1 MTRVFSILDL
11 YLLRVAVRAVGGA
24 LAVISAV
31 ILLIQ
36 FEELS
41 RSVGVRSD
49 AGVADI
55 LWLTL
60 LRSPGLILLLSP
72 FVFLFGGI
80 AAFVSLNRSSEL
92 TAMRAAG
99 VSAWRFIAPSAALAF
114 GTGALVVTILNPLA
128 AGLSAR
134 FEVDRARLMQS
145 YLADA
150 PREVWMRQGDDRDLV
165 VIYAKSRD
173 LKEDTLRLRAVSLFV
188 YQKDAEGRLQF
199 RRRIEAAE
207 AVLRAGFWN
216 LRDVREA
223 APGQSAVRSDS
234 MSIRSTLTAGAGA
247 GAALD
252 SFASPEAVTF
262 WGLPAAIRQTELA
275 GFSTMSLRLRLH
287 QLLATPV
294 LFAAMS
300 ILAAASSLRLSR
312 QGGLALAAGGG
323 AAIGFLVFFFN
334 QMTGALASADII
346 PPVLGAW
353 APPLV
358 ALLSGLAVL
367 CYTEDG

>member
-1 MTRVFSILDL
+1 MIPGLTVLDL
-11 YLLRVAVRAVGGA
+11 YLLRRTVRAVAGA

-31 ILLIQ
+31 IILIQ

-41 RSVGVRSD
+41 RSVGVRTD
-49 AGVADI
+49 AGVSEV

-60 LRSPGLILLLSP
+60 LRSPSLILLLSP

-80 AAFVSLNRSSEL
+80 AAFVALNRSSEL

-99 VSAWRFIAPSAALAF
+99 VSAWRFIAPSAAFALAS
-114 GTGALVVTILNPLA
+114 GVVVVAFLNPLA

-134 FEVDRARLMQS
+134 FEVERSRLMQT
-145 YLADA
+145 YLSDA
-150 PREVWMRQGDDRDLV
+150 PKEVWLRQGDDRGLV
-165 VIYAKSRD
+165 VIHARSRD
-173 LKEDTLRLRAVSLFV
+173 LQGETIRLRAVSMFV
-188 YQKDAEGRLQF
+188 YQKDAGGRLQF

-223 APGQSAVRSDS
+223 AAGQAAVRSDTL
-234 MSIRSTLTAGAGA
+234 SIRSTLTADGAI
-247 GAALD
+247 D
-252 SFASPEAVTF
+252 RFSSPEAVTF
-262 WGLPAAIRQTELA
+262 WNLPAAIRQTELA
-275 GFSTMSLRLRLH
+275 GFSARSFRLRLH
-287 QLLATPV
+287 QLVATPV
-294 LFAAMS
+294 LFAAMA

-312 QGGLALAAGGG
+312 QGGLALAAGAG
-323 AAIGFLVFFFN
+323 AATGFLVFFFN
-334 QMTGALASADII
+334 QMTAALSAADIL
-346 PPVLGAW
+346 PPVIGAW

-358 ALLSGLAVL
+358 ALLSGLALL